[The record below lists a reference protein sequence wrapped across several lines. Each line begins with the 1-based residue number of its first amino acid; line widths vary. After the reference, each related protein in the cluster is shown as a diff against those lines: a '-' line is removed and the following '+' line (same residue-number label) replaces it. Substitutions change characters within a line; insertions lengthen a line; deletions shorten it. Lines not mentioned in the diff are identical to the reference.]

1 MSAPVKLTDS
11 QKRLLDNAVDDN
23 NFRIWYDDDQAKNYM
38 YIKVPVQ
45 NLVADDSFG
54 TILARGFMDQLK
66 SELLA
71 WIKFYRMKKE
81 KGKIITPGS
90 VPVGPIDTLKVVQ

>member
-1 MSAPVKLTDS
+1 MSGPVKLTEA

-38 YIKVPVQ
+38 YIRVPVQ
-45 NLVADDSFG
+45 TLVSDERFG
-54 TILARGFMDQLK
+54 TIMARGFMDQLK

-71 WIKFYRMKKE
+71 WIKFYRVQKE
-81 KGKIITPGS
+81 KNKIISAAGS
-90 VPVGPIDTLKVVQ
+90 ANGDTLKVMQ